1 MLWLIHCGFVCPK
14 CFFHVQFAEVFLR
27 LGTSLVAWMMLY
39 AHILWLAAIYAMG
52 CGPDGDEMHRLL
64 LGLAPFTCGFAFL
77 LRVTRSFADIHS
89 MLRWLGL
96 PLLLLMPF
104 ASRSVWQVF
113 QSVNIESSAICA
125 AGAPSTWQSLWAPSQ
140 IFTLL
145 LVGYMVIKVWH
156 SVANDT
162 AGDIPSQK

>member
-1 MLWLIHCGFVCPK
+1 MR
-14 CFFHVQFAEVFLR
+14 FAEVFLR

-39 AHILWLAAIYAMG
+39 AHILWLAAVYAMG

-77 LRVTRSFADIHS
+77 LRVTRPFADIHS
-89 MLRWLGL
+89 MLRWLGV

-104 ASRSVWQVF
+104 AIRSVWQII

-125 AGAPSTWQSLWAPSQ
+125 AGAPSTWQSLWAPTQ
-140 IFTLL
+140 IITLL
-145 LVGYMVIKVWH
+145 LVAYMIIKVWH

-162 AGDIPSQK
+162 TGDVPTQN